1 MDGSERMALVTE
13 GIFWPNAL
21 TIDYS
26 ASRLYWADAK
36 HHVIESANFD
46 GTNRKKVIR
55 KETKSKHY
63 FILKFYYILKLELDF
78 EQSFATSV
86 CFDTI

>member
-1 MDGSERMALVTE
+1 MDGSERMALITE

-26 ASRLYWADAK
+26 ASRIYWADAK

-46 GTNRKKVIR
+46 GTNRKKVCIGYL
-55 KETKSKHY
+55 KNGNLSAKSKKKIFTNFSFNIWWYYYY
-63 FILKFYYILKLELDF
+63 FEF
-78 EQSFATSV
+78 
-86 CFDTI
+86 CR